1 MTTLEEIQKRAATLS
16 ETRDKLSELL
26 ATMQAGIDVVKNE
39 NLAGIRGLARRIAK
53 QHNDLAALIQANPAL
68 FEKPRTYVVDGL
80 KFGLQKQKGSLSWDD
95 DEKLCQRLRNLAR
108 SGALTPEQ
116 VALCIRT
123 KETPV
128 AAALEK
134 LDANIIKRL
143 GITVAA
149 DTDAT
154 LIKSVDS
161 EIEKAVNAVIR
172 EATKDAN
179 AEVTP

>member
-1 MTTLEEIQKRAATLS
+1 MTTLEDIQKRAAALS
-16 ETRDKLSELL
+16 DTRDKLGELI

-39 NLAGIRGLARRIAK
+39 SLAGIRALARRIAR
-53 QHNDLAALIQANPAL
+53 QHNDLAELIRANPGL

-80 KFGLQKQKGSLSWDD
+80 KFGLQKQKGSMAWDD
-95 DEKLCQRLRNLAR
+95 DEKLCQRLRSLAR

-116 VALCIRT
+116 VNLCIRT

-134 LDANIIKRL
+134 LDASIIKRL
-143 GITVAA
+143 GVTVTA

-161 EIEKAVNAVIR
+161 EVEKAVNAVIR
-172 EATKDAN
+172 EATKDAG
-179 AEVTP
+179 AEVAA